1 MSRSERCAAAE
12 CERWGSQKQTKKS
25 DREGERERQTER
37 DLYSMALWKGGR
49 RCGEEAIGASER
61 R

>member
-1 MSRSERCAAAE
+1 MRQQSVRDGGARNKPRRATEKER
-12 CERWGSQKQTKKS
+12 
-25 DREGERERQTER
+25 ERERQTER

-49 RCGEEAIGASER
+49 RCGEDAIGASER